1 MRYDLML
8 DQLTEEKHRIQVELQ
23 KIENAIQ
30 SVTELKQEQLDR
42 GIVDVGGDSYPSL
55 RVG

>member
-8 DQLTEEKHRIQVELQ
+8 DQLAEEKHRIQIELQ

-42 GIVDVGGDSYPSL
+42 GIVDVGGDTYSTL